1 MSPPVGEMPKAERAL
16 SPTLPRGGGGGSVS
30 PRGGDAEGR
39 EGRPLPSPPPPRG
52 RGPDVSPRGGD
63 AEGREGPRLRE
74 NERRTL
80 QSSLFAMTDAP
91 TPHTYAESGVDAD
104 AAAAGLSGLL
114 AWVRETRDFREGAG
128 EQIVPNGF
136 FASVLRLTDRLSLAI
151 STDGVGSKS
160 VLAQL
165 VGDFEAIGWDCVAVN
180 VNDVV
185 CVGAQPFAL
194 VDYIALQF
202 PHEDLLSG
210 LGKGMRAAA
219 ERARV
224 AIVGGEL
231 SQHPDTLAGPRP
243 GYAFDI
249 SGTCVGLLDGAAPI
263 TGARIEPG
271 DVVVGMPSNGVHANG
286 LTLARSVFLRDDP
299 AAVAR
304 ALPECGRT
312 VGEELLRP
320 TRIYVPEALAMIA
333 AGVDVR
339 GLAHIS
345 GDGLLNLL
353 RLDAEVEYRLDA
365 LPPVPPVFEVIRR
378 EGNVALPEMH
388 RVYNMGVGFCAVVPA
403 RDADAALEA
412 IGGAGGEAS
421 VIGMVREGARRV
433 VLPAQGLV
441 GAAGVFAPGA

>member
-1 MSPPVGEMPKAERAL
+1 
-16 SPTLPRGGGGGSVS
+16 
-30 PRGGDAEGR
+30 
-39 EGRPLPSPPPPRG
+39 
-52 RGPDVSPRGGD
+52 
-63 AEGREGPRLRE
+63 
-74 NERRTL
+74 
-80 QSSLFAMTDAP
+80 MTDAP
-91 TPHTYAESGVDAD
+91 TPRTYAESGVDAD

-165 VGDFEAIGWDCVAVN
+165 TGDFEPIGWDCVAVN

-202 PHEDLLSG
+202 PHEDMLSG
-210 LGKGMRAAA
+210 LGKGMRDAA

-231 SQHPDTLAGPRP
+231 SQHPDTLTGPRP

-263 TGARIEPG
+263 TGGRVEAG
-271 DVVVGMPSNGVHANG
+271 DVVLGMPSDGVHANG
-286 LTLARSVFLRDDP
+286 LTLARRVLIGNDP
-299 AAVAR
+299 AAVER
-304 ALPECGRT
+304 GLPECGRT
-312 VGEELLRP
+312 VGGELLRR
-320 TRIYVPEALAMIA
+320 TRIYVPEALAMLA

-365 LPPVPPVFEVIRR
+365 LPSPPPVFEVIRR

-403 RDADAALEA
+403 HDADAALEA
-412 IGGAGGEAS
+412 VAGAGGEAS
-421 VIGMVREGARRV
+421 VIGVVREGARRV
-433 VLPAQGLV
+433 VLPAQGLI
-441 GAAGVFAPGA
+441 GADGAFAFGG